1 MVECGRLEPGET
13 SPMETAGSGGAS
25 VASEAA
31 VEQAATLT
39 LDFVTEA
46 EPQDEAADVNTTRQ
60 ATGKL
65 EGFSLQLVEEFLTQ
79 HKLLDTVAALQAE
92 LQRKRV
98 TRPSTQLWFEM
109 QQNCRAALSRGG
121 VSANS
126 STLERLLAFCVA
138 FGAPRGAGGLALDLI
153 APAITTVY
161 CSSPQSSSVSK
172 LKQSASFSLRQAQ
185 HQMLSPVVRPS
196 QRRHHQPASKTP
208 EAGGNRPRRSSS
220 PSETGA
226 NPSSTS
232 QPVGSEA
239 IGLIQHDDDPETRPS
254 SLLTANV
261 RPIDGLHASQH
272 LAHSPKKH
280 KSKKKKRIH
289 STVAHSAGSNNS
301 SLLSVQQQHYRSQT
315 PARSTETSLLTAH
328 DAQLKHD
335 LSCGR
340 LLARE
345 MRHLRVEHV
354 TCEAVRR
361 GAASLEAALARDD
374 PYAKELVRERYGF
387 IQRLDCALCAFPFLP
402 VNLPHRVS
410 FKCIMDLHA
419 QWGYAPPH
427 RELAARYRPPLCY
440 DAVRVCRMCAPI
452 IFQRTTAL
460 PRSYDGDRA
469 SPRPNVRRASSLSAL
484 ATMANASPK
493 AAVPTAT
500 CTDPYALPPLFAD
513 DVIEDGT
520 GLSDEWSGEELRG
533 GPNGLGG
540 GGTVG
545 ESPAKAI
552 VYALQTEA
560 GVFMSSKEWEV
571 IHPHPSSIRQVM
583 KNSLK
588 SS

>member
-1 MVECGRLEPGET
+1 MVESGRLEPAEE
-13 SPMETAGSGGAS
+13 SPRETAGSGAS
-25 VASEAA
+25 SVVSEAA
-31 VEQAATLT
+31 IEQTTALT
-39 LDFVTEA
+39 LDLVNEA
-46 EPQDEAADVNTTRQ
+46 EPQDEAADAKTTRQ

-65 EGFSLQLVEEFLTQ
+65 EDFSLQLVEEFLTQ
-79 HKLLDTVAALQAE
+79 HKLLDTVAALQTE

-98 TRPSTQLWFEM
+98 VQPSTQLWFEM
-109 QQNCRAALSRGG
+109 QQSCRAALSRGG
-121 VSANS
+121 ASANS

-172 LKQSASFSLRQAQ
+172 LKQSTPFSLRQAQ

-196 QRRHHQPASKTP
+196 QRRHHRPASKTP
-208 EAGGNRPRRSSS
+208 EAGGNRPTRSSS
-220 PSETGA
+220 PSETDA

-232 QPVGSEA
+232 QPADSEA
-239 IGLIQHDDDPETRPS
+239 NGLVQHENDTEVRPS
-254 SLLTANV
+254 SSSTANV
-261 RPIDGLHASQH
+261 RPIDGLHANQH
-272 LAHSPKKH
+272 LAHFPKKH
-280 KSKKKKRIH
+280 KSKKKKRLH

-301 SLLSVQQQHYRSQT
+301 NLLSVQQHYRSQT
-315 PARSTETSLLTAH
+315 PARGTGASLLTAH
-328 DAQLKHD
+328 DAQFKHD

-452 IFQRTTAL
+452 IFQQTTSS
-460 PRSYDGDRA
+460 PSSYDGDGA
-469 SPRPNVRRASSLSAL
+469 SFSPNVRRANSLSAL
-484 ATMANASPK
+484 ATIAKASAK
-493 AAVPTAT
+493 VAMPTAT

-513 DVIEDGT
+513 DVIEDGA
-520 GLSDEWSGEELRG
+520 GFNDEWGGEELRG
-533 GPNGLGG
+533 GLNGLGG
-540 GGTVG
+540 GGG
-545 ESPAKAI
+545 MIESPAKAI
-552 VYALQTEA
+552 VYALQTET
-560 GVFMSSKEWEV
+560 GTFMSSKEWEV

-583 KNSLK
+583 TNSLK
-588 SS
+588 GS